1 MADENKRPDHIEDVL
16 IKLHTGQWFGWSDS
30 NNKGYANLEI
40 YPVGGVTHDKPTK
53 ASLESALAD
62 AQAAFDAAAYSRN
75 RAVEYPSI
83 GDQLDMQYHDAIDS
97 TTTWRDAIAA
107 VKTKYAKPS

>member
-1 MADENKRPDHIEDVL
+1 MEVVQVVL
-16 IKLHTGQWFGWSDS
+16 QLRGQ
-30 NNKGYANLEI
+30 L
-40 YPVGGVTHDKPTK
+40 
-53 ASLESALAD
+53 SLDWQIVRIQALSD

-75 RAVEYPSI
+75 RAAEYPSI